1 MGTVMNQTSSSLYI
15 GIDVSGST
23 LDVAIHDTTEHFS
36 VDNQAAAIEQLVQ
49 RLITLGPTLIVME
62 ATGKLELAV
71 LRALCQAG
79 LPAVAVNP
87 RQVRDFAKATGKRAK
102 TDRIDA
108 FVIAHFAAVI
118 KPVVRPL
125 NDVQTEQLQALLLR
139 RAQLI
144 DMLVAEKARLE
155 RAHAAAKESLND
167 HIKWLKQQ
175 LTVADKD
182 IDSFMRASPAWCQ
195 KEDLLRSVPGIGPG
209 AAATLI
215 AFMPQLGSLNRRE
228 IAALTGVAPFN
239 SDSGKHTG
247 KRRIQGGRAIVRR
260 ALYMACIPALRF
272 NPVIRAFYDRLRKA
286 GKPFKVAMT
295 ACIRKLIVTLNA
307 MVHNST
313 PWSPSTD

>member
-1 MGTVMNQTSSSLYI
+1 MNQTSSSLYI

-36 VDNQAAAIEQLVQ
+36 VDNQTAAIEQLVQ

>member
-1 MGTVMNQTSSSLYI
+1 MGTVMNQSSSVYI
-15 GIDVSGST
+15 GIDVSGSA
-23 LDVAIHDTTEHFS
+23 LDIAIHDTTEHFR
-36 VDNQAAAIEQLVQ
+36 VDNEPVAIEQLVQ
-49 RLITLGPTLIVME
+49 RLIALSPTLIVME

-71 LRALCQAG
+71 LRALCEAG

-87 RQVRDFAKATGKRAK
+87 RQVRDFARATGSRAK

-108 FVIAHFAAVI
+108 FAIAHFAAVL

-125 NDVQTEQLQALLLR
+125 TDVQTEQLQALLLR

-155 RAHAAAKESLND
+155 RAHAAARDSLNE

-175 LTVADKD
+175 IKLADND
-182 IDSFMRASPAWCQ
+182 IDSFLRSSPAWRQ

-239 SDSGKHTG
+239 SDSGRHIG
-247 KRRIQGGRAIVRR
+247 KRRIQGGRAVVRR
-260 ALYMACIPALRF
+260 ALYMACVPALRF
-272 NPVIRAFYDRLRKA
+272 NPTIRAFYDRLRKA
-286 GKPFKVAMT
+286 GKPFKVAIT
-295 ACIRKLIVTLNA
+295 ACIRKLVVTLNA
-307 MVHNST
+307 MARNAT
-313 PWSPSTD
+313 PWSSSIS

>member
-36 VDNQAAAIEQLVQ
+36 VDNQTAAIEQLVQ

-79 LPAVAVNP
+79 LRAVAVNP

-272 NPVIRAFYDRLRKA
+272 NPTIRAFYDRLRKA

>member
-1 MGTVMNQTSSSLYI
+1 MGTVMNQTSSSVYI

-36 VDNQAAAIEQLVQ
+36 VDNESAAIEQLVQ

-182 IDSFMRASPAWCQ
+182 IDSFMRASPPWART
-195 KEDLLRSVPGIGPG
+195 RS
-209 AAATLI
+209 
-215 AFMPQLGSLNRRE
+215 RRNS
-228 IAALTGVAPFN
+228 ASSSSPRASRCTPRVHAPW
-239 SDSGKHTG
+239 
-247 KRRIQGGRAIVRR
+247 RR
-260 ALYMACIPALRF
+260 ATA
-272 NPVIRAFYDRLRKA
+272 N
-286 GKPFKVAMT
+286 GKSA
-295 ACIRKLIVTLNA
+295 
-307 MVHNST
+307 
-313 PWSPSTD
+313 

>member
-1 MGTVMNQTSSSLYI
+1 MNQISSSVYI

-36 VDNQAAAIEQLVQ
+36 VDNETAAIDQLVQ
-49 RLITLGPTLIVME
+49 RLIALGPTLIVME

-71 LRALCQAG
+71 LRALCEAG

-182 IDSFMRASPAWCQ
+182 IDSFMRSSPAWRQ

-228 IAALTGVAPFN
+228 IAA
-239 SDSGKHTG
+239 
-247 KRRIQGGRAIVRR
+247 
-260 ALYMACIPALRF
+260 
-272 NPVIRAFYDRLRKA
+272 
-286 GKPFKVAMT
+286 
-295 ACIRKLIVTLNA
+295 
-307 MVHNST
+307 
-313 PWSPSTD
+313 

>member
-36 VDNQAAAIEQLVQ
+36 VDNQTAAIDQLVQ
-49 RLITLGPTLIVME
+49 RLIALNPTLIVME

>member
-1 MGTVMNQTSSSLYI
+1 MGTVMNQSSSVYI
-15 GIDVSGST
+15 GIDVSGSA
-23 LDVAIHDTTEHFS
+23 LDVAIHDTTEHFR
-36 VDNQAAAIEQLVQ
+36 VDNEPVAIEQLVQ
-49 RLITLGPTLIVME
+49 RLIALSPTLIVME

-71 LRALCQAG
+71 LRALCEAG

-87 RQVRDFAKATGKRAK
+87 RQVRDFARATGSRAK

-108 FVIAHFAAVI
+108 FAIAHFAAVL

-125 NDVQTEQLQALLLR
+125 TDVQTEQLQALLLR

-155 RAHAAAKESLND
+155 RAHAAARDSLNE

-175 LTVADKD
+175 IKLADND
-182 IDSFMRASPAWCQ
+182 IDSFLRSSPAWRQ

-239 SDSGKHTG
+239 SDSGRHIG
-247 KRRIQGGRAIVRR
+247 KRRIQGGRAVVRR
-260 ALYMACIPALRF
+260 ALYMACVPALRF
-272 NPVIRAFYDRLRKA
+272 NPTIRAFYDRLRKA
-286 GKPFKVAMT
+286 GKPFKVAIT
-295 ACIRKLIVTLNA
+295 ACIRKLVVTLNA
-307 MVHNST
+307 MARNAT
-313 PWSPSTD
+313 PWSSSIS

>member
-36 VDNQAAAIEQLVQ
+36 VDNQTAAIEQLVQ

-239 SDSGKHTG
+239 SDSGRHTG

>member
-1 MGTVMNQTSSSLYI
+1 MGTVMNQSSSVYI
-15 GIDVSGST
+15 GIDVSGSA
-23 LDVAIHDTTEHFS
+23 LDIAIHDTTEHFR
-36 VDNQAAAIEQLVQ
+36 VDNEPVAIEQLVQ
-49 RLITLGPTLIVME
+49 RLIALSPTLIVME

-71 LRALCQAG
+71 LRALCEAG

-87 RQVRDFAKATGKRAK
+87 RQVRDFARATGSRAK

-108 FVIAHFAAVI
+108 FAIAHFAAVL

-125 NDVQTEQLQALLLR
+125 TDVQTEQLQALLLR

-144 DMLVAEKARLE
+144 EMLVAEKARLE
-155 RAHAAAKESLND
+155 RAHAAARDSLNE

-175 LTVADKD
+175 IKLADND
-182 IDSFMRASPAWCQ
+182 IDSFLRSSPAWRQ

-239 SDSGKHTG
+239 SDSGRHIG
-247 KRRIQGGRAIVRR
+247 KRRIQGGRAVVRR
-260 ALYMACIPALRF
+260 ALYMACVPALRF
-272 NPVIRAFYDRLRKA
+272 NPTIRAFYDRLRKA
-286 GKPFKVAMT
+286 GKPFKVAIT
-295 ACIRKLIVTLNA
+295 ACIRKLVVTLNA
-307 MVHNST
+307 MARNAT
-313 PWSPSTD
+313 PWSSSIS

>member
-36 VDNQAAAIEQLVQ
+36 VDNQTAAIEQLVQ

-272 NPVIRAFYDRLRKA
+272 NPTIRAFYDRLRKA

>member
-1 MGTVMNQTSSSLYI
+1 MGTVMNQTSSSVYI

-36 VDNQAAAIEQLVQ
+36 VDNETGAIDQLVQ
-49 RLITLGPTLIVME
+49 RLITLSPTLIVME

-71 LRALCQAG
+71 LKALCQAG

-108 FVIAHFAAVI
+108 FVIAHFGAVI

-155 RAHAAAKESLND
+155 RAHAAAKESLDD

-182 IDSFMRASPAWCQ
+182 IDSFMRSSPAWRQ

-215 AFMPQLGSLNRRE
+215 AFMPSFAVRTCRQL
-228 IAALTGVAPFN
+228 
-239 SDSGKHTG
+239 K
-247 KRRIQGGRAIVRR
+247 
-260 ALYMACIPALRF
+260 
-272 NPVIRAFYDRLRKA
+272 
-286 GKPFKVAMT
+286 
-295 ACIRKLIVTLNA
+295 
-307 MVHNST
+307 
-313 PWSPSTD
+313 

>member
-1 MGTVMNQTSSSLYI
+1 
-15 GIDVSGST
+15 
-23 LDVAIHDTTEHFS
+23 
-36 VDNQAAAIEQLVQ
+36 Q
-49 RLITLGPTLIVME
+49 RLIALGPTLIVME

-71 LRALCQAG
+71 LRALCEAG

-182 IDSFMRASPAWCQ
+182 IDSFMRSSPAWRQ

-239 SDSGKHTG
+239 CDSGKHTG
-247 KRRIQGGRAIVRR
+247 KRRIHGGRAIVRR

-313 PWSPSTD
+313 PWSASTN